1 MHCFYGVV
9 VLRKY
14 FSFNTLGFLLLTIH
28 LFSKVIYKNPQI
40 YLDLWIYNAVA
51 ILFVLA
57 LFVVPSFNDHIG
69 VAFLALAIG
78 LWATGSIFSSLSV
91 FYTLNLRSELISNVL
106 YMLFYPAAFIALPR
120 LLSQH
125 ARISAIEILDS
136 TIIALGLGSLGTALF
151 VGPVL
156 PRLNGD
162 MVMTFFA
169 IFYPVGDLILV
180 ASVISTLLTQRVSKR
195 AIVASVGIFIFAFS
209 DFLFLWLHV
218 NNKYTFGSIS
228 DDGWLVGLA
237 LLVMS
242 TQFKAS
248 EQNSDEGVNP
258 VFVSLSVF
266 LSATVL
272 GIITL
277 RPGFFPSFILLPT
290 LLTLLVAFIRMT
302 IALRQA
308 RSLGTERTLA
318 RTDELTGLS
327 NRRRLIAEIEGL
339 EDSQGALLILDLDGF
354 KPVNDSFGHDIG
366 DEILKQVSTR
376 FHRALPDDAILARL
390 GGDEFGVLIHSN
402 YEVSMEIAR
411 ALQATM
417 SYPFIVGEESID
429 LAVSIGIATNN
440 DDHDLLRRADVAM
453 YKAKRESLGVAHFD
467 FL

>member
-1 MHCFYGVV
+1 M
-9 VLRKY
+9 LRRY
-14 FSFNTLGFLLLTIH
+14 LSLSTLGFLLLIIH
-28 LFSKVIYKNPQI
+28 LITRVIHTTPQV
-40 YLDLWIYNAVA
+40 YLDLWIYNAIA
-51 ILFVLA
+51 IIFVFSLIG
-57 LFVVPSFNDHIG
+57 VPSFNDHVGI
-69 VAFLALAIG
+69 AFLALAIAF
-78 LWATGSIFSSLSV
+78 WAAGSLISSLSV
-91 FYTLNLRSELISNVL
+91 FYTINLRIELISNVL

-120 LLSQH
+120 LLSQRS
-125 ARISAIEILDS
+125 RISAVEILDS

-195 AIVASVGIFIFAFS
+195 AIIASSGIIIFAFS

-218 NNKYTFGSIS
+218 NNKYVFGSIS

-248 EQNSDEGVNP
+248 EQTSNEGVNP
-258 VFVSLSVF
+258 VFVALSVF
-266 LSATVL
+266 LSATLL

-277 RPGFFPSFILLPT
+277 RPGYFPSFILLPT

-308 RSLGTERTLA
+308 RSLGAERTLA

-327 NRRRLIAEIEGL
+327 NRRKLIAEMEEIGNSE
-339 EDSQGALLILDLDGF
+339 GALLILDLDGF
-354 KPVNDSFGHDIG
+354 KPVNDSFGHDVG
-366 DEILKQVSTR
+366 DEILKQVAMR
-376 FHRALPDDAILARL
+376 FHRALPPDATLARL
-390 GGDEFGVLIHSN
+390 GGDEFGVLIQGNH
-402 YEVSMEIAR
+402 ETSMEV
-411 ALQATM
+411 ALALHATM
-417 SYPFIVGEESID
+417 SYPFLIGKESID
-429 LAVSIGIATNN
+429 LGVSIGVAANN
-440 DDHDLLRRADVAM
+440 EDHDLLRRADVAM
-453 YKAKRESLGVAHFD
+453 YRAKRESLGVAHFD
-467 FL
+467 FF

>member
-1 MHCFYGVV
+1 M
-9 VLRKY
+9 LRRY
-14 FSFNTLGFLLLTIH
+14 LSLSTLGFLLLIIH
-28 LFSKVIYKNPQI
+28 LITRVIHTTPQV
-40 YLDLWIYNAVA
+40 YLDLWIYNAIA
-51 ILFVLA
+51 IIFVFSLIG
-57 LFVVPSFNDHIG
+57 VPSFNDHVGI
-69 VAFLALAIG
+69 AFLALAIAF
-78 LWATGSIFSSLSV
+78 WAAGSLISSLSV
-91 FYTLNLRSELISNVL
+91 FYTINLRIELISNVL

-120 LLSQH
+120 LLSQRS
-125 ARISAIEILDS
+125 RISAVEILDS

-195 AIVASVGIFIFAFS
+195 AIIASSGIIIFAFS

-218 NNKYTFGSIS
+218 NNKYIFGSIS

-248 EQNSDEGVNP
+248 EQTSNEGVNP
-258 VFVSLSVF
+258 VFVALSVF
-266 LSATVL
+266 LSATLL

-277 RPGFFPSFILLPT
+277 RPGYFPSFILLPT

-308 RSLGTERTLA
+308 RSLGAERTLA

-327 NRRRLIAEIEGL
+327 NRRKLIAEMDEIGNSE
-339 EDSQGALLILDLDGF
+339 GALLILDLDGF
-354 KPVNDSFGHDIG
+354 KPVNDSFGHDVG
-366 DEILKQVSTR
+366 DEILKQVAMR
-376 FHRALPDDAILARL
+376 FHRALPPDATLARL
-390 GGDEFGVLIHSN
+390 GGDEFGVLIHGN
-402 YEVSMEIAR
+402 YETSMEV
-411 ALQATM
+411 ALALHATM
-417 SYPFIVGEESID
+417 SYPFLIGKESID
-429 LAVSIGIATNN
+429 LGVSIGVAANN
-440 DDHDLLRRADVAM
+440 EDHDLLRRADVAM
-453 YKAKRESLGVAHFD
+453 YRAKRESLGVAHFD
-467 FL
+467 FF

>member
-1 MHCFYGVV
+1 M
-9 VLRKY
+9 LRKY
-14 FSFNTLGFLLLTIH
+14 ISFNTLAFLLLTIH
-28 LFSKVIYKNPQI
+28 LISRVMHATPQV
-40 YLDLWIYNAVA
+40 YLDLWIYNCVA
-51 ILFVLA
+51 ILFVFA
-57 LFVVPSFNDHIG
+57 LFVVPNFNDHIG
-69 VAFLALAIG
+69 VAFLSLAIG
-78 LWATGSIFSSLSV
+78 LWAAGSIISSLSV
-91 FYTLNLRSELISNVL
+91 FYTVNLQSELISNLL

-120 LLSQH
+120 LLSQRS
-125 ARISAIEILDS
+125 RISAVEILDS

-162 MVMTFFA
+162 MAMTFFA
-169 IFYPVGDLILV
+169 IFYPVADLILV
-180 ASVISTLLTQRVSKR
+180 ASVISTLLSQRISR
-195 AIVASVGIFIFAFS
+195 RSFVAGTGVFIYAFS

-248 EQNSDEGVNP
+248 EQSSREGVNP
-258 VFVSLSVF
+258 IFVALSVF
-266 LSATVL
+266 LSATLL

-277 RPGFFPSFILLPT
+277 RPGYFPSFILLPI

-308 RSLGTERTLA
+308 RSLGAERTLA

-327 NRRRLIAEIEGL
+327 NRRKLMAEMQELG
-339 EDSQGALLILDLDGF
+339 DSEGALLILDLDGF

-366 DEILKQVSTR
+366 DEILRQVSIR
-376 FHRALPDDAILARL
+376 FHRALPHDATLARL
-390 GGDEFGVLIHSN
+390 GGDEFGVLLHAN
-402 YEVSMEIAR
+402 YEASMEVAR

-417 SYPFIVGEESID
+417 SYPFLVGKESID
-429 LAVSIGIATNN
+429 LGVSIGVAANN
-440 DDHDLLRRADVAM
+440 IEHDLLRSADVAM
-453 YKAKRESLGVAHFD
+453 YRAKKESLGIAHFD
-467 FL
+467 FF

>member
-1 MHCFYGVV
+1 

-14 FSFNTLGFLLLTIH
+14 FSFNTVALALLTIH
-28 LFSKVIYKNPQI
+28 LVSRLIHATPQI

-57 LFVVPSFNDHIG
+57 LFFVPSFNDHIG

-78 LWATGSIFSSLSV
+78 LWATGSILSSLSV
-91 FYTLNLRSELISNVL
+91 FYTLNIRSELISNLL

-120 LLSQH
+120 LLSQRS
-125 ARISAIEILDS
+125 RISAVEILDS
-136 TIIALGLGSLGTALF
+136 TIIALGLSSLGTALF

-169 IFYPVGDLILV
+169 IFYPVADLILV
-180 ASVISTLLTQRVSKR
+180 TSVISTLLSQRLSKR
-195 AIVASVGIFIFAFS
+195 AIIASTGIFIFAFS

-218 NNKYTFGSIS
+218 NNKYVFGSVS

-242 TQFKAS
+242 TQFNAS

-258 VFVSLSVF
+258 VFVALSVF
-266 LSATVL
+266 LSATLL

-277 RPGFFPSFILLPT
+277 RPGYFPSFILLPT

-308 RSLGTERTLA
+308 RSLGTERILA

-327 NRRRLIAEIEGL
+327 NRRKLIAEMDEMGDAEG
-339 EDSQGALLILDLDGF
+339 SLLILDLDGF
-354 KPVNDSFGHDIG
+354 KPINDSFGHDIG
-366 DEILKQVSTR
+366 DEILKQVAIR
-376 FHRALPDDAILARL
+376 FHRALPPDATLARL
-390 GGDEFGVLIHSN
+390 GGDEFGVLLHSN
-402 YEVSMEIAR
+402 YETSMEVAR
-411 ALQATM
+411 ALHATM
-417 SYPFIVGEESID
+417 SYPFVIEKESID
-429 LAVSIGIATNN
+429 LGVSIGVAANN
-440 DDHDLLRRADVAM
+440 DEHDLLRRADVAM
-453 YKAKRESLGVAHFD
+453 YRAKRESLGVAHFD
-467 FL
+467 FF

>member
-1 MHCFYGVV
+1 VAFA
-9 VLRKY
+9 
-14 FSFNTLGFLLLTIH
+14 LLTIH
-28 LFSKVIYKNPQI
+28 LISRLIHTTPQI
-40 YLDLWIYNAVA
+40 YLDLWIYNAVP

-57 LFVVPSFNDHIG
+57 LFFVPSFNDHIG

-78 LWATGSIFSSLSV
+78 LWAAGSILSSLSV

-120 LLSQH
+120 LLSQRS
-125 ARISAIEILDS
+125 RISAVEILDS
-136 TIIALGLGSLGTALF
+136 TIIALGLSSLGTALF

-180 ASVISTLLTQRVSKR
+180 TSVISTLLSQRLSKR
-195 AIVASVGIFIFAFS
+195 AIVASAGIFIFAFS

-218 NNKYTFGSIS
+218 NNKYIFGSVS

-248 EQNSDEGVNP
+248 EQNSNEGVNP
-258 VFVSLSVF
+258 VFVALSVF
-266 LSATVL
+266 LSATLL
-272 GIITL
+272 GIIIL
-277 RPGFFPSFILLPT
+277 RPGYFPSFILLPT

-308 RSLGTERTLA
+308 RSLGTERILA

-327 NRRRLIAEIEGL
+327 NRRKLIAEMVEMGDAEG
-339 EDSQGALLILDLDGF
+339 SLLILDLDGF
-354 KPVNDSFGHDIG
+354 KPINDSFGHDIG
-366 DEILKQVSTR
+366 DEILKQVAIR
-376 FHRALPDDAILARL
+376 FHRALPPDATLARL
-390 GGDEFGVLIHSN
+390 GGDEFGVLLHSN
-402 YEVSMEIAR
+402 YETSMEVAR
-411 ALQATM
+411 ALHATM
-417 SYPFIVGEESID
+417 SYPFVIEKESID
-429 LAVSIGIATNN
+429 LGVSIGVAANN
-440 DDHDLLRRADVAM
+440 EEHDLLHRADVAM
-453 YKAKRESLGVAHFD
+453 YRAKRESLGVAHFD
-467 FL
+467 FF

>member
-1 MHCFYGVV
+1 
-9 VLRKY
+9 
-14 FSFNTLGFLLLTIH
+14 
-28 LFSKVIYKNPQI
+28 
-40 YLDLWIYNAVA
+40 
-51 ILFVLA
+51 
-57 LFVVPSFNDHIG
+57 
-69 VAFLALAIG
+69 
-78 LWATGSIFSSLSV
+78 
-91 FYTLNLRSELISNVL
+91 
-106 YMLFYPAAFIALPR
+106 MLFYPAAFIALPR
-120 LLSQH
+120 LLSQRS
-125 ARISAIEILDS
+125 RISSVEILDS

-162 MVMTFFA
+162 MGMTFFA

-180 ASVISTLLTQRVSKR
+180 ASVISTLLSQRVSKR
-195 AIVASVGIFIFAFS
+195 AIIASSGIFIFAFS
-209 DFLFLWLHV
+209 DFLYLWLHV
-218 NNKYTFGSIS
+218 NNKYVFASIS

-248 EQNSDEGVNP
+248 EQISKEGVNP
-258 VFVSLSVF
+258 VFVALSVF
-266 LSATVL
+266 LSATLL

-327 NRRRLIAEIEGL
+327 NRRRLMAEMEEIGNSE
-339 EDSQGALLILDLDGF
+339 GALLILDLDGF

-366 DEILKQVSTR
+366 DEVLKQVAMR
-376 FHRALPDDAILARL
+376 FHRALPPDATLARL
-390 GGDEFGVLIHSN
+390 GGDEFGVLIHGN
-402 YEVSMEIAR
+402 YETSMQV
-411 ALQATM
+411 ALALHATM
-417 SYPFIVGEESID
+417 SYPFVVGKDSID
-429 LAVSIGIATNN
+429 LGVSIGIAANN
-440 DDHDLLRRADVAM
+440 EEHDLLRRADVAM
-453 YKAKRESLGVAHFD
+453 YRAKRESLGVAHFD